1 MRLFIVLSFA
11 LAWGSVQVAEAQQP
25 GRAAPSGAGS
35 QVSGQLSPTPE
46 MWFYEQY
53 MKNYSDPRLAVRR
66 NAEFQQQ
73 QRENRLAAMRWFG
86 MSNSRPRSSPDPF
99 NGDYSPYWASTNRA
113 FPYQWNAV
121 GHNYVILPRSN
132 SAEK

>member
-11 LAWGSVQVAEAQQP
+11 LACCSVQAAETQ
-25 GRAAPSGAGS
+25 PSGRPVAGGGS
-35 QVSGQLSPTPE
+35 IVTGQVAPTPE